1 MNKHL
6 LAFSLALLSAV
17 SLSGVTIHRSSRGG
31 YSSEARSAT
40 VAHHTNALANSVKLS
55 GGFSEFSNKSWVTG
69 AGKVTRILDDDLE
82 PPCHQRFILSDESG
96 HTILIAHNIDEANR
110 IAGLSIG
117 DVIAFKG
124 EYISNPQGGVVH
136 WTHPSHSAYKL
147 GGWLKKLK
155 SAEESGEAE
164 VVQEPTGRKEYFA
177 GDGPMSERIAAP
189 VNDDWPETGY
199 WLSTNSGA
207 RHNKKCENYR
217 KTRGYPCKKSE
228 GRPCGRCGG

>member
-6 LAFSLALLSAV
+6 LAFSLALFSAV

-40 VAHHTNALANSVKLS
+40 VAHHTNALTNSVKLS
-55 GGFSEFSNKSWVTG
+55 GGFSKFRNKSWVTG

-155 SAEESGEAE
+155 GAEESGEAE